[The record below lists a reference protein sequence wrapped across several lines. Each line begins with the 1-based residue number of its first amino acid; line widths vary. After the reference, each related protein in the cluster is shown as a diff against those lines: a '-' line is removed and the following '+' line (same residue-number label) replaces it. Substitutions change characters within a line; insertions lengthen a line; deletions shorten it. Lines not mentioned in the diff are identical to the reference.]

1 MSSYIPPH
9 RRNIINNSKNISKI
23 KSMNEEFPLLVNNKP
38 KTNQEIEKQEVKK
51 SFVEIF
57 EKDEEEEEKILDTL
71 NKIKAGWSIIEKNEN
86 CKIVITDSEKTKE
99 QRKKLEQIEKIKD
112 NKNYFNNVNKMINNW
127 NNFRDNENELSGD
140 LSPYNNYKEEIEK
153 MRLEDLKIEEEMEE
167 FNKRMLLN
175 SDSDED
181 ESNRHL
187 IY

>member
-1 MSSYIPPH
+1 MGSYIAPH
-9 RRNIINNSKNISKI
+9 RRNNLKNIPKI
-23 KSMNEEFPLLVNNKP
+23 KSMNEEFPLLVNHKP

-57 EKDEEEEEKILDTL
+57 EKDEEKEKILDTL
-71 NKIKAGWSIIEKNEN
+71 NKMKAGWSIIEKNEN

-99 QRKKLEQIEKIKD
+99 QRKKLEKIKD

-140 LSPYNNYKEEIEK
+140 LSPYYHYIEEIEK

-175 SDSDED
+175 SDSDGD
-181 ESNRHL
+181 DYN
-187 IY
+187 Y

>member
-1 MSSYIPPH
+1 MSSYIAPH
-9 RRNIINNSKNISKI
+9 RRNIINNLKNIPKI
-23 KSMNEEFPLLVNNKP
+23 KSINEEFPLLVNDKP
-38 KTNQEIEKQEVKK
+38 KTNQEIEKQDVKK

-57 EKDEEEEEKILDTL
+57 EKDEEEENILDTF
-71 NKIKAGWSIIEKNEN
+71 NKIKAGWSIIEKNKN
-86 CKIVITDSEKTKE
+86 CKIVITDSEKKKE
-99 QRKKLEQIEKIKD
+99 QRKKLEHMKKIKD
-112 NKNYFNNVNKMINNW
+112 NNNYFNNVNKMINNW

-167 FNKRMLLN
+167 FNERMLLN

-181 ESNRHL
+181 ETNKHL